1 MSLTQ
6 LESSVRAALVAHL
19 DSARRVVLG
28 YSGGIDSELLASI
41 LSRLRP
47 EFPSRPF
54 LLIHVNHGLSAS
66 ADEWAEHC
74 RRRAELYGLPLTVTR
89 VEVELGPRISLEAA
103 AREARY
109 AALNRLLLPGDLL
122 LTAQHKDDQA
132 ETLLLAL
139 KRGSGPL
146 GLAGMLGVQPFAGAT
161 LLRPL
166 LGHSRREVETAA
178 AELGLAHIEDDS
190 NADLRFDRNF
200 LRHEI
205 LPLLKARW
213 PSFHHS
219 VHRSAQLCGEQQ
231 SLCDELAAED
241 LTQHQVAGGGLGIS
255 GLADLSAPRR
265 NNLVR
270 YWLRKHNQLM
280 PSQAQLQQLEQFWLA
295 REDAQPTLKL
305 GESQL
310 RRFRDALFLVNQAP
324 SLADEVEM
332 MIPGVRQQMANG
344 ELWCL
349 EERLQGERLR
359 APRAGES
366 VLVRYDLLGTRRVR
380 PANRS
385 GSRPLKKVWQ
395 ELGVPPWLRG
405 QIPMLFFGNQLVA
418 ALGYWLEQEA
428 LEPLGPGL
436 VPIRQE

>member
-6 LESSVRAALVAHL
+6 LESSVRAALAAHL
-19 DSARRVVLG
+19 DNARRVVLA

-41 LSRLRP
+41 LGRLRP

-54 LLIHVNHGLSAS
+54 LLIHVNHGLS
-66 ADEWAEHC
+66 DNAESWVSHC
-74 RRRAELYGLPLTVTR
+74 RRRAELYGLPLTVTKVA
-89 VEVELGPRISLEAA
+89 VEQGPRISLEAA

-109 AALNRLLLPGDLL
+109 AALNQLLLPGDLL

-146 GLAGMLGVQPFAGAT
+146 GLAGMLASQPFAGAT
-161 LLRPL
+161 MLRPL
-166 LGHSRREVETAA
+166 LGHSRGEVERAA

-190 NADLRFDRNF
+190 NTDLRFDRNF
-200 LRHEI
+200 LRHKV
-205 LPLLKARW
+205 LPLMKDRW
-213 PSFHHS
+213 PGFHHA

-231 SLCDELAAED
+231 SLCDELAKED
-241 LTQHQVAGGGLGIS
+241 LRLHQVASGGLAIS
-255 GLADLSAPRR
+255 GLAALSAPRR

-280 PSQAQLQQLEQFWLA
+280 PSQVQLQHLQQFWLA
-295 REDAQPTLKL
+295 REDAQPSLKL
-305 GESQL
+305 GECQL
-310 RRFRDALFLVNQAP
+310 RRFRDALYLVGEEP
-324 SLADEVEM
+324 SLDAELEM
-332 MIPGVRQQMANG
+332 MIPKVRQQMANG
-344 ELWCL
+344 EHWCL
-349 EERLQGERLR
+349 EERVEGERLR
-359 APRAGES
+359 LPRAGES

-380 PANRS
+380 PANRN

-405 QIPMLFFGNQLVA
+405 QIPMLFFGDKLVA

-428 LEPLGPGL
+428 LETLGPGL